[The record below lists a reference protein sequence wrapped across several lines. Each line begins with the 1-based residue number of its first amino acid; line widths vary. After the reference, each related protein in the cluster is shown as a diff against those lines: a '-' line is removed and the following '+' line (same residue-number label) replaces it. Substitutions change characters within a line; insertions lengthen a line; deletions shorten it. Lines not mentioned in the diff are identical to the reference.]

1 MVTRSLIIVAAAC
14 AACATV
20 TFTRTASA
28 EGEPRTADRPAE
40 TAAGEVPARSGSA
53 PAAAAKPDAAKPAAT
68 KAPATKSNA
77 PPRSPRVLF
86 ITAKDCEACDDEL
99 ERLQK
104 SGGDFD
110 LMQKR
115 GWKIGAGHENHIQ
128 IVDKDSIPDLIKKLN
143 VHEFPTVACIQDG
156 EIIRSFKDGCSTKL
170 DAWTFSWLIKGFNER
185 PTAPIPEAIRVEWTG
200 SYPLRGN
207 HWSVDGDWNPSK
219 DVLIG
224 HLRGAVH
231 GGQIAASYKIEAWS
245 YEELRSLHD
254 DLHERE
260 MGGVVPAGYTG
271 YGGYQAQPTRG
282 ADNFSAGRKMS
293 GL

>member
-1 MVTRSLIIVAAAC
+1 MVTRPLVIVAAAC
-14 AACATV
+14 ALCATV
-20 TFTRTASA
+20 PFIPTAIA
-28 EGEPRTADRPAE
+28 DGE
-40 TAAGEVPARSGSA
+40 S
-53 PAAAAKPDAAKPAAT
+53 PAAAQAAGSAQRESSPGTTSPSPGAKKPPAAKT
-68 KAPATKSNA
+68 SS
-77 PPRSPRVLF
+77 PRSPRVLF
-86 ITAKDCEACDDEL
+86 ITAKDCEACDTEL

-115 GWKIGAGHENHIQ
+115 GWKIGEGHENHIQ

-156 EIIRSFKDGCSTKL
+156 EIIRSFKDGCTTKL

-219 DVLIG
+219 EVVIA
-224 HLRGAVH
+224 HLRGAIH
-231 GGQIAASYKIEAWS
+231 GAQIAANYKIEAWS

-260 MGGVVPAGYTG
+260 MGGVVPASY
-271 YGGYQAQPTRG
+271 YGNYYQAQPRG

>member
-1 MVTRSLIIVAAAC
+1 MVTRSLIIVVAAC

-20 TFTRTASA
+20 TFTRFATA
-28 EGEPRTADRPAE
+28 EGEPKSAGQ
-40 TAAGEVPARSGSA
+40 AAGTAQRESSSGTSSA
-53 PAAAAKPDAAKPAAT
+53 APGAKKPPAA
-68 KAPATKSNA
+68 KSNA

-104 SGGDFD
+104 TGGDFD

-115 GWKIGAGHENHIQ
+115 GWKIGEGHENHIQ

-219 DVLIG
+219 DVVIA

-260 MGGVVPAGYTG
+260 MGGVVPASY
-271 YGGYQAQPTRG
+271 YGNYYQGQPARG